1 MRTIFTT
8 AVRIDGGD
16 ASRLVTADNDH
27 LAPIEILDPKNDER
41 LVMTL
46 RESRALRK
54 ALKRAERA
62 AREHASA

>member
-1 MRTIFTT
+1 MRTIFDTT
-8 AVRIDGGD
+8 VRIDGGE
-16 ASRLVTADNDH
+16 ASRLVTADSDH
-27 LAPIEILDPKNDER
+27 LAPIEILDPRNDER

-46 RESRALRK
+46 DESRALRK